1 MENKIISAF
10 KNNKLLLNIDTNK
23 LNFNDVRGKLVA
35 LKEGQL
41 VFKKGDS
48 SDYLYLIINGMVRV
62 IENDDS
68 LVKNSIFLSEGDF
81 FGHADLYESSVRKT
95 TAIAS
100 ASSYV
105 IAVSKAELNFLLWQD
120 PNILINLKKYCGFP
134 TIQEPT
140 DNTLIEQIEEQN
152 AIESTSEP
160 KFNEIN
166 NNIEDISDNFNLQ
179 VEDLE
184 VDLNNINIENE
195 KSDIAFEISD
205 KYEQKLEENFDYNN
219 EDTIAIEDTVLQ
231 PEIELLE
238 EENIGLSDDYND
250 LPEFIDD
257 EEPENIEIKFS
268 DDLSLGSFRTTTFY
282 DDNSITKEAS
292 EEKND
297 KENEN
302 TFNLQNFNIELNET
316 NKTEQFEVSETN
328 LTDDNLFNLESK
340 EDLSK
345 FNIFNETTKDDFELD
360 EFKQLN
366 EVEELKTEELNLSE
380 DEHDFSFEIPISN
393 EINKLNEENTF
404 SDNLLINDDL
414 KIEFNE
420 PKSELDFNFS
430 LIESEEVK
438 KDENIQESSSLV
450 EEYLKQFESN
460 NLSTIDESEKPS
472 FSIEEDEIIK
482 SEGEFTESDNFDK
495 NEFLKNEFE
504 EFNLEQNFEDET
516 NANEFNLSTKIDD
529 KKIDEVFAGDS
540 GSKDSTLITGDEELR
555 KQGVMNIE
563 QLQMILKAAQLVS
576 SKIKLDDVLQNIVS
590 VATNVTKSDRGTLY
604 LVDKEKGEIWS
615 KVVMGNELKEI
626 RLKIGDGIAGWVAQ
640 TGEIVNIKDVQNDS
654 RFKASFD
661 KSSGY
666 ITKTMICFPIKNAE
680 GEIIGVHQLL
690 NSQNGEFTQLD
701 ETFLNAISIHAAI
714 ALENAELVEKLL
726 QFERISSLGK
736 MANFLIQDIKNPIL
750 ISKKYAE
757 HLKTKHLQPEL
768 DKIVNMILEQLSQ
781 VADMVLTTSNYSE
794 KNKVL
799 RQINT
804 NLISVLNDYNSRL
817 EQIVK
822 KKNCSIVAQFNI
834 DALVRVDL
842 KEFYQA
848 YQHII
853 KNAADSM
860 PNGGEIKITTLKEPG
875 FVKILI
881 SDSGIGI
888 PDSVKE
894 KIFDPFMSYGKKE
907 GTGLGLAIA
916 KKIVNE
922 HSGTI
927 TFESIVDQGSTF
939 VIKLPIAQ
947 DF

>member
-23 LNFNDVRGKLVA
+23 LNFSDVKGKLIT

-41 VFKKGDS
+41 LFKQGDS
-48 SDYLYLIINGMVRV
+48 SDYLYLIINGMIRV
-62 IENDDS
+62 VENEEA
-68 LVKNSIFLSEGDF
+68 LVKNSIFLSESDF
-81 FGHADLYESSVRKT
+81 FGHTDLYESTVRKT
-95 TAIAS
+95 MAIA
-100 ASSYV
+100 AADSYV
-105 IAVSKAELNFLLWQD
+105 IAVTKAELNFLLWQD
-120 PNILINLKKYCGFP
+120 PNILINLKKYCGFSVLTETKKP
-134 TIQEPT
+134 DVIEDEQK
-140 DNTLIEQIEEQN
+140 LIELE
-152 AIESTSEP
+152 
-160 KFNEIN
+160 
-166 NNIEDISDNFNLQ
+166 NNIETFEVIDTEVKEFSSDDLVYNFSESEINLN
-179 VEDLE
+179 
-184 VDLNNINIENE
+184 DLN
-195 KSDIAFEISD
+195 
-205 KYEQKLEENFDYNN
+205 
-219 EDTIAIEDTVLQ
+219 
-231 PEIELLE
+231 LE
-238 EENIGLSDDYND
+238 EESIDLSENIEKIIPEDDFNIIEEENEIKVEPFEDVSANLAVDLSQ

-282 DDNSITKEAS
+282 EDSGVPTEITEEAP
-292 EEKND
+292 K
-297 KENEN
+297 KAIENE
-302 TFNLQNFNIELNET
+302 FNIQDFNIELT
-316 NKTEQFEVSETN
+316 NSDKTETDQLNLKFDEEVTN
-328 LTDDNLFNLESK
+328 IDSSFNLNTDDIN
-340 EDLSK
+340 
-345 FNIFNETTKDDFELD
+345 LD
-360 EFKQLN
+360 EFKPI
-366 EVEELKTEELNLSE
+366 EEELKLDNFNFPKDEKNFEFDLTLNSALDEDQKVGFIDDISFNVNELDEEIK
-380 DEHDFSFEIPISN
+380 DEV
-393 EINKLNEENTF
+393 KNEEITF
-404 SDNLLINDDL
+404 NFDIIQENEEKLDIAENDINENNDD
-414 KIEFNE
+414 
-420 PKSELDFNFS
+420 
-430 LIESEEVK
+430 
-438 KDENIQESSSLV
+438 SSSLV
-450 EEYLKQFESN
+450 EQYLKQFEN
-460 NLSTIDESEKPS
+460 NEIVVENEKLETSPE
-472 FSIEEDEIIK
+472 FEFKFEDDEIIK
-482 SEGEFTESDNFDK
+482 PEGEILEGDDFDK
-495 NEFLKNEFE
+495 NEFLKNEFS
-504 EFNLEQNFEDET
+504 EFNLENNTEEDI
-516 NANEFNLSTKIDD
+516 NSNEFN
-529 KKIDEVFAGDS
+529 
-540 GSKDSTLITGDEELR
+540 ITEEKEESFDNVLEQEKQIINESISNPDVEELR

-590 VATNVTKSDRGTLY
+590 VATNITKADRGTLY
-604 LVDKEKGEIWS
+604 LIDKDKGEIWS

-666 ITKTMICFPIKNAE
+666 QTKTMICFPIRNAE

-690 NSQNGEFTQLD
+690 NSGNGEFTQLD

-750 ISKKYAE
+750 ISKRYAE
-757 HLKTKHLQPEL
+757 HLKTKHLQADS
-768 DKIVNMILEQLSQ
+768 DKIVDMILEQLNQ
-781 VADMVLTTSNYSE
+781 VADLVLTTSNYSE

-817 EQIVK
+817 EQTVK
-822 KKNCSIVAQFNI
+822 KKNCNIVTKFDI
-834 DALVRVDL
+834 DVLVRVDL

-860 PNGGEIKITTLKEPG
+860 PDGGTITVKTIKEAG

-881 SDSGIGI
+881 TDTGVGI
-888 PDSVKE
+888 PDNVKE

-927 TFESIVDQGSTF
+927 SFESVVGQGSTF
-939 VIKLPIAQ
+939 IVKLPIAQ